1 MHECNQRPAINVLYQ
16 ELDDLLGTTIYSLPP
31 EWEDDDREALE
42 PILTLEE
49 GIRAHREGMRDL
61 AWKCFEIH
69 ATLGDP
75 MAIYWQ
81 GYYYLKGYSVKANIS
96 EAIKYIKQA
105 ADANVP
111 EAQYHYA
118 NAMKK
123 AKNSGFLEYFAKAA
137 ENGFPLAQRELV
149 IMVAELKWIKN

>member
-1 MHECNQRPAINVLYQ
+1 MLSAWVHECNQRPAINVLYQ

-81 GYYYLKGYSVKANIS
+81 GYYYLDIS
-96 EAIKYIKQA
+96 MNYA
-105 ADANVP
+105 A
-111 EAQYHYA
+111 
-118 NAMKK
+118 
-123 AKNSGFLEYFAKAA
+123 
-137 ENGFPLAQRELV
+137 
-149 IMVAELKWIKN
+149 